1 MSDLYSSKQLY
12 RALQNV
18 LAKNGHHT
26 SRELGS
32 GEDFSPLQRYLVKY
46 YRLRNASAMQFLKAL
61 VLDKLHMQEKLR
73 KELLNSYEI
82 SNNSRSRSALSFVNR
97 LHDGVTITR
106 TDDKGRV
113 IIFNVRVPDEYN
125 NRSYE
130 DWRADE
136 MNGWIHAVPGTC
148 NNAPSVIIHKNLT
161 VLRSAAIRIPNVL
174 HDDDLQRI
182 LAGDDV
188 LLFELRIQNI
198 HPEQIITSIL
208 YSTFPAV
215 WTEMQFMSMNDRYV
229 LNLGELQV

>member
-82 SNNSRSRSALSFVNR
+82 NNNSRSRESLAFVHR
-97 LHDGVTITR
+97 IDTGVTITR
-106 TDDKGRV
+106 TDEEGKV
-113 IIFNVRVPDEYN
+113 IIFNYPTSEEYYH
-125 NRSYE
+125 RAYD
-130 DWRADE
+130 DWRAEE
-136 MNGWIHAVPGTC
+136 MNGWIHSVPGTC
-148 NNAPSVIIHKNLT
+148 NNAPSTVILKNLT

-182 LAGDDV
+182 LAGDDD